1 MRQMSLIGG
10 GRAGAV
16 TPCRLAT
23 KIPTATRCCSHRCV
37 PGTDYEQYAYKLEC
51 TKCGYVYGANG
62 ADLHLRLCP
71 QCQSGAPGIRYWK
84 VPDTV
89 DPRGPKGK

>member
-1 MRQMSLIGG
+1 MLESRIDWTWQSGSGDSVQIGYMNCNG
-10 GRAGAV
+10 Q
-16 TPCRLAT
+16 
-23 KIPTATRCCSHRCV
+23 RCCGHRAV

-62 ADLHLRLCP
+62 TDVHERRCP
-71 QCQSGAPGIRYWK
+71 ECQRGAPGIRYWK